1 MNLCKNIIY
10 NMKTYEEFNK
20 LSPYKIYW
28 CINVN
33 EFEDSIKKIDNIYN
47 IDNYIKSYFL
57 QLHDV
62 IINTT
67 QNQNYCYLSI
77 STEGGHQTGG
87 WNPLINLEYNYDH
100 HHYYG
105 DQYYKDDKYK
115 FGGYIN
121 CTKEEVKNYIE
132 NYEFMK
138 KYNL

>member
-1 MNLCKNIIY
+1 
-10 NMKTYEEFNK
+10 MKTYEEFNK

-47 IDNYIKSYFL
+47 IYNIKNYFL

-77 STEGGHQTGG
+77 YHVPGVGYQTGG
-87 WNPLINLEYNYDH
+87 WNPLINLQYDVDH
-100 HHYYG
+100 HNYYG
-105 DQYYKDDKYK
+105 AQQYKDNKYK

-121 CTKEEVKNYIE
+121 CTKEEVKDYIE

>member
-1 MNLCKNIIY
+1 
-10 NMKTYEEFNK
+10 MKTYEEFNK

-77 STEGGHQTGG
+77 YQTGDEKHLG
-87 WNPLINLEYNYDH
+87 FFGFFLFFGGLIPLINLVYNYGH
-100 HHYYG
+100 HNYYG
-105 DQYYKDDKYK
+105 DQYYKDNKYK

>member
-1 MNLCKNIIY
+1 
-10 NMKTYEEFNK
+10 MKTYEEFNK

-33 EFEDSIKKIDNIYN
+33 EFEDSIKKIEDIYN
-47 IDNYIKSYFL
+47 IDHKSYFL
-57 QLHDV
+57 QLYDV

-77 STEGGHQTGG
+77 YQTGG
-87 WNPLINLEYNYDH
+87 WNPLINLEYNYGH
-100 HHYYG
+100 HNYYG
-105 DQYYKDDKYK
+105 VQHYTDNKYK

-121 CTKEEVKNYIE
+121 CTKEEVEDYIE

>member
-1 MNLCKNIIY
+1 
-10 NMKTYEEFNK
+10 MKTYEEFNK

-47 IDNYIKSYFL
+47 IYNIKNYFL

-77 STEGGHQTGG
+77 YQMEWNDCYLSIYQTGD
-87 WNPLINLEYNYDH
+87 WNPLINLEYNYGH

-105 DQYYKDDKYK
+105 DQIYKDQEYK

-121 CTKEEVKNYIE
+121 CTKKEVKDYIE